1 MGSIKV
7 EVEENNKGA
16 DQPAHPRSLISI
28 IVIRSL
34 EIILSRLATGK
45 ISIYSVQKI
54 LLCRNKSSTEFMLSA
69 SDKRR
74 YIKRLIFL
82 VSVAEQAGYTTLLE
96 TLKTDFL
103 ALQPI
108 N

>member
-1 MGSIKV
+1 
-7 EVEENNKGA
+7 
-16 DQPAHPRSLISI
+16 
-28 IVIRSL
+28 
-34 EIILSRLATGK
+34 
-45 ISIYSVQKI
+45 
-54 LLCRNKSSTEFMLSA
+54 MLSV

-74 YIKRLIFL
+74 YMKRLIFL
-82 VSVAEQAGYTTLLE
+82 VSVADQAGYTTLLE